1 MAWLEEFDL
10 LPADTPVLDS
20 DVARARELR
29 EALRTPGAK
38 ERRARAR
45 CDGGGPDR
53 EPGGGDGRASLS
65 SSHPRGPPSSIRS
78 IAAIDGS
85 LAAVAAGAFEAM
97 ENGTWTRLR
106 ACLRCHWASYDRSRN
121 LSSRW
126 CSMRYCGN
134 RTKTRAYRLRKDA
147 AC

>member
-1 MAWLEEFDL
+1 M
-10 LPADTPVLDS
+10 
-20 DVARARELR
+20 
-29 EALRTPGAK
+29 
-38 ERRARAR
+38 RRPRPRPSAGWRR
-45 CDGGGPDR
+45 PD
-53 EPGGGDGRASLS
+53 ASLS
-65 SSHPRGPPSSIRS
+65 NSHLRGSALLHPLDRG
-78 IAAIDGS
+78 IDGS

-106 ACLRCHWASYDRSRN
+106 ACLRCHWVSYDRSRN

>member
-1 MAWLEEFDL
+1 M
-10 LPADTPVLDS
+10 
-20 DVARARELR
+20 
-29 EALRTPGAK
+29 
-38 ERRARAR
+38 
-45 CDGGGPDR
+45 
-53 EPGGGDGRASLS
+53 
-65 SSHPRGPPSSIRS
+65 
-78 IAAIDGS
+78 
-85 LAAVAAGAFEAM
+85 AAGAFEAM